1 MKKYRGRLILTCI
14 ITLLPMIVGLI
25 LWNRLP
31 ETMATHWGANNEAN
45 GWSSREF
52 VVFGMPVILM
62 ALHLLAVGATM
73 VDPKKRNIGNRM
85 SGILLWIVPVIS
97 WFTMMTI
104 YLSAL
109 GSKINIGLVAN
120 ILVGAVFII
129 VGNYLPKNKQNYSVG
144 IKLPWT
150 LDDEEN
156 WNKTNRLSGY
166 LFIICGF
173 VFIVNAFFLSVL
185 PIVVTVLAV
194 IIPAVYSYSLYRQK
208 RLDK

>member
-14 ITLLPMIVGLI
+14 INLLPMIVGLI

-85 SGILLWIVPVIS
+85 FGILLWIVPVIS

>member
-1 MKKYRGRLILTCI
+1 MKKYSGKLTLTCV

-62 ALHLLAVGATM
+62 ALHLLAVGVTM
-73 VDPKKRNIGNRM
+73 ADPKKRNIGKRM
-85 SGILLWIVPVIS
+85 IGILFWIVPVVS
-97 WFTMMTI
+97 WFAMMTI

-109 GSKINIGLVAN
+109 GTKMNIGLVAN

-129 VGNYLPKNKQNYSVG
+129 VGNYLPKNRQNFSVG

-150 LDDEEN
+150 LADEEN

-166 LFIICGF
+166 LFVICGF
-173 VFIVNAFFLSVL
+173 IFIVNAFFLSII
-185 PIVVTVLAV
+185 PIIATVLAV
-194 IIPAVYSYSLYRQK
+194 IIIPVVYSYWLYRK
-208 RLDK
+208 KIE

>member
-85 SGILLWIVPVIS
+85 YGILLWIVPVIS